1 MKKKK
6 FAAFLTA
13 LTVGLSGAV
22 TADAMLSEDEQKA
35 AYIEKAVREALE
47 VETETDTEETVESE
61 NETVADTEAVTESQ
75 MDETAETG
83 EVSGAETESETE
95 TESESE
101 AESETETQTQSETE
115 AVSEEEQT
123 EKAESQT
130 EKIMVAI
137 DASHQG
143 AGADLTEE
151 EPAGPGSETMI
162 KGFSE
167 GTSGTATGLEE
178 NELNLEVATKLRDI
192 LEDRGYEVLM
202 TREDADTQLS
212 EVERAEL
219 VNASDAQILISLHAN
234 GGDDSS
240 ERGACAQAPSYENPY
255 ITDSDLVK
263 KSNALGDIVLQAYC
277 DKTGLADKGLYNVDS
292 RAQINWSKIPVIV
305 LEMGFM
311 SNTEDDTYMAEDTNQ
326 QKMAEGI
333 ADGIDLYFGRS

>member
-1 MKKKK
+1 MCS
-6 FAAFLTA
+6 A
-13 LTVGLSGAV
+13 
-22 TADAMLSEDEQKA
+22 
-35 AYIEKAVREALE
+35 IEKIDA
-47 VETETDTEETVESE
+47 
-61 NETVADTEAVTESQ
+61 
-75 MDETAETG
+75 
-83 EVSGAETESETE
+83 ETE
-95 TESESE
+95 TE
-101 AESETETQTQSETE
+101 TETQSETE

-123 EKAESQT
+123 ENAESQT

-143 AGADLTEE
+143 ADADLTEE
-151 EPAGPGSETMI
+151 EPVGPGSETMI

-167 GTSGTATGLEE
+167 GISGTATGLEE
-178 NELNLEVATKLRDI
+178 NELNLEVAAKLKDI
-192 LEDRGYEVLM
+192 LEERGYEVFM

-255 ITDSDLVK
+255 ITDTDLVK

-277 DKTGLADKGLYNVDS
+277 DKTGLTDKGLYNIDS

>member
-13 LTVGLSGAV
+13 LAVGLTGAV

-47 VETETDTEETVESE
+47 AETETDTEGNVESD

-75 MDETAETG
+75 MEETTE
-83 EVSGAETESETE
+83 EVSEAETEAETE
-95 TESESE
+95 
-101 AESETETQTQSETE
+101 TQSETE
-115 AVSEEEQT
+115 TVSEEEQT
-123 EKAESQT
+123 ENAESQT

-143 AGADLTEE
+143 ADADLTEE
-151 EPAGPGSETMI
+151 EPVGPGSETMI

-167 GTSGTATGLEE
+167 GISGTATGLEE
-178 NELNLEVATKLRDI
+178 NELNLEVATKLKDI
-192 LEDRGYEVLM
+192 LEERGYEVFM

-255 ITDSDLVK
+255 ITDTDLVK

-277 DKTGLADKGLYNVDS
+277 DKTGLTDKGLYNVDS

>member
-13 LTVGLSGAV
+13 LAVGLTGAV

-47 VETETDTEETVESE
+47 AETETDTEGNVESD

-75 MDETAETG
+75 MEETTE
-83 EVSGAETESETE
+83 EVSEAETE
-95 TESESE
+95 
-101 AESETETQTQSETE
+101 AETETQFETE

-123 EKAESQT
+123 ENAESQT

-143 AGADLTEE
+143 ADADLTEE
-151 EPAGPGSETMI
+151 EPIGPGSETMI

-167 GTSGTATGLEE
+167 GISGTATGLEE
-178 NELNLEVATKLRDI
+178 NELNLEVAVKLKDI
-192 LEDRGYEVLM
+192 LEERGYEVFM

-255 ITDSDLVK
+255 ITDTDLVK

-277 DKTGLADKGLYNVDS
+277 DKTGLTDKGLYNVDS

>member
-13 LTVGLSGAV
+13 LAVGLSGAV

-47 VETETDTEETVESE
+47 AETETDTEGNVESD

-75 MDETAETG
+75 MEETTE
-83 EVSGAETESETE
+83 EVSEAETE
-95 TESESE
+95 
-101 AESETETQTQSETE
+101 AETETQFETE

-123 EKAESQT
+123 ENAESQT

-143 AGADLTEE
+143 ADADLTEE
-151 EPAGPGSETMI
+151 EPVGPGSETMI

-167 GTSGTATGLEE
+167 GISGTATGLEE
-178 NELNLEVATKLRDI
+178 NELNLEVAVKLKDI
-192 LEDRGYEVLM
+192 LEERGYEVFM

-255 ITDSDLVK
+255 ITDTDLVK

-277 DKTGLADKGLYNVDS
+277 DKTGLTDKGLYNVDS

>member
-13 LTVGLSGAV
+13 LAVGLSGAV

-47 VETETDTEETVESE
+47 AETETDTEGNVESD

-75 MDETAETG
+75 MEET
-83 EVSGAETESETE
+83 TE
-95 TESESE
+95 TE
-101 AESETETQTQSETE
+101 TQSETE

-123 EKAESQT
+123 ENAESQT

-143 AGADLTEE
+143 ADADLTEE
-151 EPAGPGSETMI
+151 EPVGPGSETMI

-167 GTSGTATGLEE
+167 GISGTATGLEE
-178 NELNLEVATKLRDI
+178 NELNLEVAAKLKDI
-192 LEDRGYEVLM
+192 LEERGYEVFM

-255 ITDSDLVK
+255 ITDTDLVK

-277 DKTGLADKGLYNVDS
+277 DKTGLTDKGLYNIDS

>member
-13 LTVGLSGAV
+13 LAVGLSGAV

-35 AYIEKAVREALE
+35 AYIEKAVREALSA
-47 VETETDTEETVESE
+47 ETETDTEEVTESDTEEATESE
-61 NETVADTEAVTESQ
+61 NATAESEMAAETESAT
-75 MDETAETG
+75 EEA
-83 EVSGAETESETE
+83 SETESETE
-95 TESESE
+95 TE
-101 AESETETQTQSETE
+101 TQSETE
-115 AVSEEEQT
+115 AVSVEEET

-143 AGADLTEE
+143 TEADLTEE
-151 EPAGPGSETMI
+151 EPVGPGSETMI

-167 GTSGTATGLEE
+167 GASGTATGLEE
-178 NELNLEVATKLRDI
+178 NELNLEVATKLKDI
-192 LEDRGYEVLM
+192 LEERGYEVFM

-234 GGDDSS
+234 DGEDSS
-240 ERGACAQAPSYENPY
+240 ERGASVQAPSYENPY
-255 ITDSDLVK
+255 IKDTDIVK
-263 KSNALGDIVLQAYC
+263 KSNALADIVLQSYC
-277 DKTGLADKGLYNVDS
+277 DQTGLTEKGLYNVDS

>member
-13 LTVGLSGAV
+13 LAVGLSGAV

-47 VETETDTEETVESE
+47 AETETDTEGNVESD

-75 MDETAETG
+75 MEETTE
-83 EVSGAETESETE
+83 EVSEAETE
-95 TESESE
+95 
-101 AESETETQTQSETE
+101 AETETQFETE

-123 EKAESQT
+123 ENAESQT

-143 AGADLTEE
+143 ADADLTEE
-151 EPAGPGSETMI
+151 EPVGPGSETMI

-167 GTSGTATGLEE
+167 GISGTATGLEE
-178 NELNLEVATKLRDI
+178 NELNLEVATKLKDI
-192 LEDRGYEVLM
+192 LEERGYEVFM

-255 ITDSDLVK
+255 ITDTDLVK

-277 DKTGLADKGLYNVDS
+277 DKTGLTDKGLYNVDS

>member
-13 LTVGLSGAV
+13 LAVGLSGAV

-47 VETETDTEETVESE
+47 AETETDTEGNVESD

-75 MDETAETG
+75 MEETTE
-83 EVSGAETESETE
+83 EVSEAETE
-95 TESESE
+95 
-101 AESETETQTQSETE
+101 AETETQFETE

-123 EKAESQT
+123 ENAESQT

-143 AGADLTEE
+143 ADADLTEE
-151 EPAGPGSETMI
+151 EPVGPGSETMI

-167 GTSGTATGLEE
+167 GISGTATGLEE
-178 NELNLEVATKLRDI
+178 NELNLEVAAKLKDI
-192 LEDRGYEVLM
+192 LEERGYEVFM

-255 ITDSDLVK
+255 ITDTDLVK

-277 DKTGLADKGLYNVDS
+277 DKTGLTDKGLYNVDS

>member
-13 LTVGLSGAV
+13 LAVGLSGAV

-47 VETETDTEETVESE
+47 AETETDTEGNVESD

-75 MDETAETG
+75 MEETTE
-83 EVSGAETESETE
+83 EVSEAETE
-95 TESESE
+95 
-101 AESETETQTQSETE
+101 AETETQFETE

-123 EKAESQT
+123 DNAESQT

-143 AGADLTEE
+143 ADADLTEE
-151 EPAGPGSETMI
+151 EPVGPGSETMI

-167 GTSGTATGLEE
+167 GISGTATGLEE
-178 NELNLEVATKLRDI
+178 NELNLEVAAKLKDI
-192 LEDRGYEVLM
+192 LEERGYEVFM

-255 ITDSDLVK
+255 ITDTDLVK

-277 DKTGLADKGLYNVDS
+277 DKTGLTDKGLYNIDS

>member
-13 LTVGLSGAV
+13 LAVGLSGAV

-35 AYIEKAVREALE
+35 AYIEKAVREALSA
-47 VETETDTEETVESE
+47 ETETDAEETTESE
-61 NETVADTEAVTESQ
+61 NEAAES
-75 MDETAETG
+75 ETA
-83 EVSGAETESETE
+83 AETEVVTEEASETE
-95 TESESE
+95 TESETDT
-101 AESETETQTQSETE
+101 ETETETQSETE
-115 AVSEEEQT
+115 AVFEEEQT

-143 AGADLTEE
+143 TDADLTEE
-151 EPAGPGSETMI
+151 EPVGPGSETMI

-178 NELNLEVATKLRDI
+178 NELNLEVATKLKEI
-192 LEDRGYEVLM
+192 LEERGYEVFM

-240 ERGACAQAPSYENPY
+240 ERGACVQAPSYENPY
-255 ITDSDLVK
+255 ITDTDIVK
-263 KSNALGDIVLQAYC
+263 KSNALADIVLQSYC
-277 DKTGLADKGLYNVDS
+277 NRTGLTEKGLYNVDS

>member
-13 LTVGLSGAV
+13 LAVGLSGAV

-47 VETETDTEETVESE
+47 AETETDTEGNVESD

-75 MDETAETG
+75 MEETTE
-83 EVSGAETESETE
+83 EVSEAETEAETE
-95 TESESE
+95 
-101 AESETETQTQSETE
+101 TQSETE

-123 EKAESQT
+123 ENAESQT

-143 AGADLTEE
+143 ADADLTEE
-151 EPAGPGSETMI
+151 EPVGPGSETMI

-167 GTSGTATGLEE
+167 GISGTATGLEE
-178 NELNLEVATKLRDI
+178 NELNLEVATKLKDI
-192 LEDRGYEVLM
+192 LEERGYEVFM

-255 ITDSDLVK
+255 ITDTDLVK

-277 DKTGLADKGLYNVDS
+277 DKTGLTDKGLYNVDS

>member
-13 LTVGLSGAV
+13 LAVGLSGAV

-47 VETETDTEETVESE
+47 AETETDTEGNVESE

-75 MDETAETG
+75 MEETTET
-83 EVSGAETESETE
+83 EEEYEAETE
-95 TESESE
+95 
-101 AESETETQTQSETE
+101 TQSETE

-123 EKAESQT
+123 ENAESQT

-143 AGADLTEE
+143 ADADLTEE
-151 EPAGPGSETMI
+151 EPVGPGSETMI

-167 GTSGTATGLEE
+167 GISGTATGLEE
-178 NELNLEVATKLRDI
+178 NELNLEVATKLKDI
-192 LEDRGYEVLM
+192 LEERGYEVFM

-255 ITDSDLVK
+255 ITDTDLVK

-277 DKTGLADKGLYNVDS
+277 DKTGLTDKGLYNIDS

>member
-6 FAAFLTA
+6 FAAFFTA
-13 LTVGLSGAV
+13 LAVGVSGMV
-22 TADAMLSEDEQKA
+22 PVSAMLSEDEQKA

-47 VETETDTEETVESE
+47 AETETDTEGNVESD

-75 MDETAETG
+75 MEETTETE
-83 EVSGAETESETE
+83 EVSEAETE
-95 TESESE
+95 TE
-101 AESETETQTQSETE
+101 TETQSETE

-123 EKAESQT
+123 ENAESQT

-143 AGADLTEE
+143 ADADLTEE
-151 EPAGPGSETMI
+151 EPVGPGSETMI

-167 GTSGTATGLEE
+167 GISGTATGLEE
-178 NELNLEVATKLRDI
+178 NELNLEVATKLKDI
-192 LEDRGYEVLM
+192 LEERGYEVFM

-255 ITDSDLVK
+255 ITDTDLVK

-277 DKTGLADKGLYNVDS
+277 DKTGLTDKGLYNIDS

-333 ADGIDLYFGRS
+333 ADGIDLYFGSS